1 MNYVWLFFMMILC
14 AGGYYE
20 YTVLEQKITTDE
32 QQVSDLNTKLDT
44 LQSEN
49 KKLTDDNGKLSKTA
63 NDAQAAVSDLTGQL
77 QSTQAAL
84 TQAQAKAKATETP
97 APATTT
103 TTPAQPSNKMGT
115 IATLDGK
122 TYQNC
127 QLLKVEADGI
137 VVNQSEGIIK
147 IQYAFLPP
155 DLQKRFG
162 YDIHVAPQLTD
173 DQVQRQEQLR
183 QAAQMAGN

>member
-32 QQVSDLNTKLDT
+32 QQVSDLNTKLNA

-49 KKLTDDNGKLSKTA
+49 KKLADDNGKLSKTA

-77 QSTQAAL
+77 QSTQTAL
-84 TQAQAKAKATETP
+84 TQAQAKAQAAATVASSAGAKP
-97 APATTT
+97 P
-103 TTPAQPSNKMGT
+103 QPGNKLGT
-115 IATLDGK
+115 ITTLDGK
-122 TYQNC
+122 TFQNC
-127 QLLKVEADGI
+127 QLLKVKADGI
-137 VVNQSEGIIK
+137 VVNDSEGITE

-173 DQVQRQEQLR
+173 DQIQYQEQLR
-183 QAAQMAGN
+183 QAAQTAGN